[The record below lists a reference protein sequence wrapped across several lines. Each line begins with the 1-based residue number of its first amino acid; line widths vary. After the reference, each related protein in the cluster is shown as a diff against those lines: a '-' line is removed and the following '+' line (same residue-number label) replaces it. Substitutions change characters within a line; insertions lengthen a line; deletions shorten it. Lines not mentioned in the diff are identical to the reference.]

1 MSHDLVIRNG
11 SVIDGTGA
19 DAKSADIAIDGHSI
33 TAVGDVTG
41 KGHREIDAADHLV
54 TPGFVDTHTHMDA
67 QIGWDPMLT
76 PISWHGVTTALMGNC
91 GVTFA
96 PCKKAD
102 RQFLAEM
109 METVEDIPRDAILNG
124 LSWDWE
130 GYGGYLDALE
140 KLNPAINV
148 AGLVGHCAVRY
159 YVMGERAIDDQPTQ
173 EEKQQI
179 AQVVGESVQAGAVG
193 FSTSRL
199 RGHVIPDGRDVPGTH
214 ALPDELAMIAKAV
227 GKHGGLMQNVLNMT
241 GDFDGEVALLETEA
255 RASGGRV
262 LFSNTA
268 GRTSSWGEKIGGAVT
283 AMRAEGLDING
294 ICIPR
299 GSGFLTGMQASL
311 IWRNGAWQTLDAMD
325 RDARVTAINDAEF
338 AAKLIADA
346 RSEELRFDT
355 RQMFWLGAGDT
366 PNYTLDGRQSLQA
379 IADAAGEEPAETY
392 LRISR
397 ETNGNAL
404 FIIRFFNPNVDALA
418 DFLAMDWVL
427 PGLGDAGA
435 HVGQVMDAGWA
446 TFTLAHWVREA
457 GLYTLPEAIRR
468 MTSAPARIVGV
479 ADRGV
484 LAAGMRADINVIDFD
499 RVGERMPEM
508 VHDFPGG
515 ASRFI
520 QRANGYKATVCNG
533 QVILEDDA
541 HTGARPG
548 AVIRN

>member
-11 SVIDGTGA
+11 MVVDGTGA
-19 DAKSADIAIDGHSI
+19 EPVAADIAIDGESI
-33 TAVGDVTG
+33 TEVGAVAGTG
-41 KGHREIDAADHLV
+41 KREINAADHVV

-76 PISWHGVTTALMGNC
+76 PISWHGVTTALVGNC

-102 RQFLAEM
+102 QRFLAEM
-109 METVEDIPRDAILNG
+109 METVEDIPRDAILTG

-159 YVMGERAIDDQPTQ
+159 YVMGERAIDDQPNQ
-173 EEKQQI
+173 AEKEHM
-179 AQVVGESVQAGAVG
+179 AKVVAESIDSGAVG

-214 ALPDELAMIAKAV
+214 ALTDELELIAKEV
-227 GKHGGLMQNVLNMT
+227 GGRGALMQNVLNMT
-241 GDFDGEVALLETEA
+241 GDFEGEVALLEAEA
-255 RASGGRV
+255 RAGGGRV

-268 GRTSSWGEKIGGAVT
+268 GRTNSWGKKIGSKVD
-283 AMRAEGLDING
+283 AMRARGMDING

-299 GSGFLTGMQASL
+299 GSGFLTGLQANL
-311 IWRNGAWQTLDAMD
+311 IWQGQACGQLTAMD
-325 RDARVTAINDAEF
+325 RDARLTAINDAEF
-338 AAKLIADA
+338 AAKLVAEANAAEI
-346 RSEELRFDT
+346 RFDT
-355 RQMFWLGAGDT
+355 RQMFWLGDGDR
-366 PNYTLDGRQSLQA
+366 PNYTLDNRQSLQA
-379 IADAAGEEPAETY
+379 IADAAGETAAETF

-404 FIIRFFNPNVDALA
+404 FVIRFFNPNVEALA
-418 DFLAMDWVL
+418 DFLAMDWIM

-446 TFTLAHWVREA
+446 TFTLSHWVREA

-468 MTSAPARIVGV
+468 MTAAPARVIGA

-484 LAAGMRADINVIDFD
+484 LKAGMRADINVMDFD
-499 RVGERMPEM
+499 ALGERMPEM

-520 QRANGYKATVCNG
+520 QRGAGYKATLVNG
-533 QVILEDDA
+533 QVILEDDE
-541 HTGARPG
+541 HTGVRSG
-548 AVIRN
+548 SVIRH